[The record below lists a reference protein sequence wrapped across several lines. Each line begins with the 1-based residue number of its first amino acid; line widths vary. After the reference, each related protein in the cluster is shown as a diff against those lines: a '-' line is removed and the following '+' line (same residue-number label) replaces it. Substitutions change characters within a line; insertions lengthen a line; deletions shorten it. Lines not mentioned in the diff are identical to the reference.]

1 MLGMEYEVFA
11 ELCKEMSDG
20 LKDFTHKRHC
30 AKCGECCSNTL
41 PLTQSEIDIIRA
53 YITEHKIKAVSHSK
67 KEKVID
73 NSCPF
78 LSLNKRCTIY
88 EVRPLICKLF
98 KCNRKA
104 PPYKHMKLFEKE
116 EMQLKDVRAV
126 FFGK

>member
-20 LKDFTHKRHC
+20 LKDFT
-30 AKCGECCSNTL
+30 
-41 PLTQSEIDIIRA
+41 
-53 YITEHKIKAVSHSK
+53 
-67 KEKVID
+67 
-73 NSCPF
+73 CPF
-78 LSLNKRCTIY
+78 LNLNKRCTIY